1 MRFTHIAF
9 KISDACMHR
18 HVLGGLYLASVWFHV
33 LPLDAYYQ
41 NQWVLRLMASIGC
54 TALNQWV
61 LLLNAYLPENLKH
74 ASNGMGDWI

>member
-41 NQWVLRLMASIGC
+41 NQWVLRL
-54 TALNQWV
+54 
-61 LLLNAYLPENLKH
+61 NAYLPENLKH